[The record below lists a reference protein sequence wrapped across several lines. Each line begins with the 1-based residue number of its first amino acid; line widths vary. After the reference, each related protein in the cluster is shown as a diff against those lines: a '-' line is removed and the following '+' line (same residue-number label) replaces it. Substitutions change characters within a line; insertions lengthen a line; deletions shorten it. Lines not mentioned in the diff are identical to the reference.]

1 MGIGSRLFLIIFISL
16 GLGIFVSY
24 IIAERDITDTFQ
36 KHIINELQNQ
46 ASLLV
51 EVVDEV
57 DTIGDLN
64 EADSLADR
72 LGSASNSRI
81 TLILSDGRVIGD
93 SNIDTQNINDMDNH
107 INRPEVQDAF
117 LKGRGWSIRYSD
129 TVKQQ
134 QMYFAILDNNDVS
147 PNVIRIAVP
156 YVNVDSAIGSLN
168 LSIILIALVAFI
180 VTSIAS
186 GIAANYAYRS
196 IADLAYATSKIA
208 DADGKARKKDLKA
221 LPTERTDE
229 FGNVAQS
236 VSQISEELK
245 SKINLIAKQRD
256 QFGSVLDDLGEGI
269 IVADID
275 GKITYENEQVSLI
288 LNKNELVGK
297 KITDLNIK
305 SLNYLLKRAKK
316 KKRADIEFEIE
327 LNDRSTRW
335 VLATINQSKTTK
347 EFILVV
353 HDITQLRRF
362 SSMRRDFIS
371 NVSHELRTPVSV
383 IRANSETLVDGALD
397 DKKQSKVFAKAI
409 LHNAERLSDMV
420 SSLLDLSRID
430 YGELKLNIEELPINE
445 HINKAIDSLKNLGK
459 RKNISIT
466 CSCLKGKI
474 VLADKN
480 ALERI
485 LNNLIENAF
494 KYSDYQSTINIS
506 TKNVKDY
513 LEISV
518 KDSGRGIPDEEQDFL
533 FDRFYRTAEARA
545 TEEKGSGLGL
555 AIVKNLVNNLNG
567 EVGVKNAKPQ
577 GSIFWFTLPLK
588 TS

>member
-46 ASLLV
+46 ASLLA

-57 DTIGDLN
+57 DAIGDLN

-72 LGSASNSRI
+72 LGSASNSRV

-134 QMYFAILDNNDVS
+134 QMYYAILDNNDVS

-316 KKRADIEFEIE
+316 KKKADIEFEIE

-397 DKKQSKVFAKAI
+397 NKKQSKVFAKAI

>member
-46 ASLLV
+46 ASLIV

-93 SNIDTQNINDMDNH
+93 SDVDTQNINDMDNH

-134 QMYFAILDNNDVS
+134 QMYYAILDNNDVS

-256 QFGSVLDDLGEGI
+256 QFGSVLDDLGQGI

-316 KKRADIEFEIE
+316 KKKADIEFEIE
-327 LNDRSTRW
+327 LNDRSIRW

-383 IRANSETLVDGALD
+383 IMANSETLVDGALD

-459 RKNISIT
+459 RKNISIM
-466 CSCLKGKI
+466 CSCSKGQI

-494 KYSDYQSTINIS
+494 KYSDSQSTINIS
-506 TKNVKDY
+506 TKKVNDH

-518 KDSGRGIPDEEQDFL
+518 KDSGRGIPNEEQDFL

>member
-16 GLGIFVSY
+16 GIGIFVSY
-24 IIAERDITDTFQ
+24 IIAERDITKTFQ
-36 KHIINELQNQ
+36 KHIVNELQNQ

-57 DTIGDLN
+57 DSIGTFI

-72 LGSASNSRI
+72 LGKASNSRI
-81 TLILSDGRVIGD
+81 TLILSNGRVVGD
-93 SNIDTQNINDMDNH
+93 SDIDTQNINALDNH
-107 INRPEVQDAF
+107 INRPEVQEAF
-117 LKGRGWSIRYSD
+117 LKGRGWSIRYSN
-129 TVKQQ
+129 TLQEQ
-134 QMYFAILDNNDVS
+134 QMYYAILDNNDVS

-168 LSIILIALVAFI
+168 LSIILIALVSLI
-180 VTSIAS
+180 VTAIAS
-186 GIAANYAYRS
+186 GIAANYTYRS
-196 IADLAYATSKIA
+196 IADLADVTSKIA
-208 DADGKARKKDLKA
+208 DADGKAKKKDLKA
-221 LPTERTDE
+221 LPTQRTDE

-269 IVADID
+269 MVADIA

-288 LNKNELVGK
+288 LNRNELVGK

-305 SLNYLLKRAKK
+305 SLNYLFKRAKK

-383 IRANSETLVDGALD
+383 IMANSETLVDGALE

-430 YGELKLNIEELPINE
+430 YGELKLNIEELSINDC
-445 HINKAIDSLKNLGK
+445 INDAIDSLKNLGK
-459 RKNISIT
+459 RKNISIE
-466 CSCLKGKI
+466 CSCSKNKI

-494 KYSDYQSTINIS
+494 KYSDPESIINIS
-506 TKNVKDY
+506 TRKTKDY
-513 LEISV
+513 LEVSV
-518 KDSGRGIPDEEQDFL
+518 KDNGRGVPDQEKDFL
-533 FDRFYRTAEARA
+533 FDRFYRTADARA
-545 TEEKGSGLGL
+545 TDEKGSGLGL

-567 EVGVKNAKPQ
+567 EVGIKNTYPN

-588 TS
+588 NS